1 MILERSKHS
10 EACRHKQYLTQKD
23 EKGQLVIPETMSV
36 HVTKRQDKYEKSNVE
51 QRIWLTRL
59 TRKENQRRPAADI

>member
-51 QRIWLTRL
+51 QRI
-59 TRKENQRRPAADI
+59 